1 MASKAKDVPELV
13 RAAEALETEL
23 ANLEALSGT
32 VQRIRLDSEKNIAR
46 AARELS
52 EALELPE
59 RLAQGLAGLAA
70 AMQHMQARQNAALE
84 PLSGRAS
91 DIQKR
96 KRRLDE
102 HMERFAALGQTA
114 GDVSKLLESGVKNP
128 LVIGDVRAKLATLG
142 DDAKTLFEAARAD
155 DFPDVAREADA
166 LSKRVTSL
174 LRRLEGVTN

>member
-1 MASKAKDVPELV
+1 MASKAKDVSELV

-32 VQRIRLDSEKNIAR
+32 IQRIRLDSEKNIAR
-46 AARELS
+46 AAHELS

-70 AMQHMQARQNAALE
+70 AMQHMQARQSAALE
-84 PLSGRAS
+84 PLTGRAS
-91 DIQKR
+91 AIQAR

-102 HMERFAALGQTA
+102 HMEKFAALGQMA
-114 GDVSKLLESGVKNP
+114 GDASKLLQAGTKDQ
-128 LVIGDVRAKLATLG
+128 LVVGDVRARLAALG
-142 DDAKTLFEAARAD
+142 DDAKALFEAARAD

-166 LSKRVTSL
+166 LAKRVTAL
-174 LRRLEGVTN
+174 LRRLEGATN